1 MVSGLEALREICY
14 GKQTDDPETTVAP
27 SKGIVQRYVTR
38 LSFLFLSLLKVLF
51 HAGISGTRFWWS
63 LAA

>member
-38 LSFLFLSLLKVLF
+38 LSILFLSLL
-51 HAGISGTRFWWS
+51 
-63 LAA
+63 